1 MMKGLIDYMTFA
13 YSFLCKGAFDL
24 RGDDVKAIR
33 AGANTIARTAP
44 TVLKDESAP
53 SRRQELTL
61 AEAEMI
67 NQHIDEC
74 AEWLLR
80 QEII

>member
-1 MMKGLIDYMTFA
+1 M
-13 YSFLCKGAFDL
+13 
-24 RGDDVKAIR
+24 KAIR